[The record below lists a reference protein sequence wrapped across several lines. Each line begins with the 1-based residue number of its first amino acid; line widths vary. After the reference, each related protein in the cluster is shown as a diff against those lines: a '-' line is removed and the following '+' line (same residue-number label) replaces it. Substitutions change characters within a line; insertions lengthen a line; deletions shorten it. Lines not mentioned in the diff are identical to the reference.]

1 MLYDLLPS
9 GIYAVLIIFTRVG
22 SAMLLL
28 PGFGESYVSPRVRLG
43 LAILVCLVI
52 APVLSPKIPP
62 FPENISDLGLLI
74 FGEALIGIFMGTI
87 ARMFLSA
94 TASAGMI
101 AANMSSLANALV
113 QDPVSAQQA
122 SIMGTFMT
130 AIAIV
135 LIMVLDIHHL
145 FILGL
150 VDSYELFIPG
160 QPLPM
165 GDFSSMISR
174 IVGDTFTLAA
184 RMAAPFIVVGM
195 VFFLG
200 LGLLAKLMPQMQ
212 VFFVAMPLQVAM
224 GITVLFL
231 SVPVMI
237 KVFVIS
243 LEEHWMVFVR

>member
-9 GIYAVLIIFTRVG
+9 SVYIVLIVFTRIG
-22 SAMLLL
+22 SAMILL
-28 PGFGESYVSPRVRLG
+28 PGFGESYVSPRTRLA
-43 LAILVCLVI
+43 LSMLISILVAPILTSSIPIMPDEISGLGFLVF
-52 APVLSPKIPP
+52 S
-62 FPENISDLGLLI
+62 
-74 FGEALIGIFMGTI
+74 EAMIGFFMGTV

-94 TASAGMI
+94 AASAGMI
-101 AANMSSLANALV
+101 AATMSSLANALV

-122 SIMGTFMT
+122 SIMGTFLT

-150 VDSYELFIPG
+150 VDSYELFVPG
-160 QPLPM
+160 QILPT
-165 GDFSSMISR
+165 GDFSNMIAR
-174 IVGDTFTLAA
+174 IVGDTFILAT

-195 VFFLG
+195 IFFLG

-231 SVPVMI
+231 CVPVMI
-237 KVFVIS
+237 KVYMIS
-243 LEEHWMVFVR
+243 LEEHWMVFVK

>member
-160 QPLPM
+160 QPLP
-165 GDFSSMISR
+165 
-174 IVGDTFTLAA
+174 
-184 RMAAPFIVVGM
+184 
-195 VFFLG
+195 
-200 LGLLAKLMPQMQ
+200 
-212 VFFVAMPLQVAM
+212 
-224 GITVLFL
+224 
-231 SVPVMI
+231 
-237 KVFVIS
+237 
-243 LEEHWMVFVR
+243 

>member
-9 GIYAVLIIFTRVG
+9 SVYIVLIVFTRIG
-22 SAMLLL
+22 SAMILL
-28 PGFGESYVSPRVRLG
+28 PGFGESYVSPRTRLA
-43 LAILVCLVI
+43 LSMLISILV
-52 APVLSPKIPP
+52 APILASSIPIMP
-62 FPENISDLGLLI
+62 DEISGLGLLV
-74 FGEALIGIFMGTI
+74 FSEAMIGFFMGTV

-94 TASAGMI
+94 AASAGMI
-101 AANMSSLANALV
+101 AATMSSLANALI

-122 SIMGTFMT
+122 SIMGTFLT

-150 VDSYELFIPG
+150 VDSYELFVPG
-160 QPLPM
+160 QILPT
-165 GDFSSMISR
+165 GDFSNMIAR
-174 IVGDTFTLAA
+174 IVGDTFILAT

-195 VFFLG
+195 IFFLG

-231 SVPVMI
+231 CVPVMI
-237 KVFVIS
+237 KVYMIS
-243 LEEHWMVFVR
+243 LEEHWMVFVK

>member
-9 GIYAVLIIFTRVG
+9 SIYVLLIVFTRVG
-22 SAMLLL
+22 SAMILL
-28 PGFGESYVSPRVRLG
+28 PGFGESYISPRVRLA
-43 LAILVCLVI
+43 LAILVCIVI
-52 APVLSPKIPP
+52 TPILSPKIPP
-62 FPENISDLGLLI
+62 FSDSVSSLGLLI
-74 FGEALIGIFMGTI
+74 FSEVLIGVFMGTI

-101 AANMSSLANALV
+101 AANMSSLANAMV

-130 AIAIV
+130 SIAIV

-150 VDSYELFIPG
+150 VDSYDLFVPG
-160 QPLPM
+160 APLPM
-165 GDFSSMISR
+165 GDFSNMISR
-174 IVGDTFTLAA
+174 IVGDTFLLAT
-184 RMAAPFIVVGM
+184 RMSAPFIVVGI
-195 VFFLG
+195 VFILG
-200 LGLLAKLMPQMQ
+200 LGLLAKLIPQMQ

-237 KVFVIS
+237 KVFILS
-243 LEEHWMVFVR
+243 LEEHWMVFVK

>member
-9 GIYAVLIIFTRVG
+9 SVYIVLIVFTRIG
-22 SAMLLL
+22 SAMVLL
-28 PGFGESYVSPRVRLG
+28 PGFGESYVSPRTRLA
-43 LAILVCLVI
+43 LSMLISILI
-52 APVLSPKIPP
+52 APILASNIPTMP
-62 FPENISDLGLLI
+62 DDVSGLGFLV
-74 FGEALIGIFMGTI
+74 FSEAIIGFFMGTV

-94 TASAGMI
+94 AASAGMI
-101 AANMSSLANALV
+101 AATMSSLANALV

-122 SIMGTFMT
+122 SIMGTFLT

-150 VDSYELFIPG
+150 VDSYELFVPG
-160 QPLPM
+160 QILPT
-165 GDFSSMISR
+165 GDFSNMIAR
-174 IVGDTFTLAA
+174 IVGDTFILAT

-195 VFFLG
+195 IFFLG

-231 SVPVMI
+231 CVPVMI
-237 KVFVIS
+237 KVYMIS
-243 LEEHWMVFVR
+243 LEEHWMVFVK

>member
-9 GIYAVLIIFTRVG
+9 SVYIVLIVFTRIG
-22 SAMLLL
+22 SAMILL
-28 PGFGESYVSPRVRLG
+28 PGFGESYVSPRARLA
-43 LAILVCLVI
+43 LAILITLVVAPMI
-52 APVLSPKIPP
+52 APSIPP
-62 FPENISDLGLLI
+62 MPEQISGLGFLV
-74 FGEALIGIFMGTI
+74 FSEALIGFFMGTV

-94 TASAGMI
+94 AASAGMI
-101 AANMSSLANALV
+101 AATMSSLANALI

-122 SIMGTFMT
+122 SIMGTFLT

-150 VDSYELFIPG
+150 VDSYELFVPG
-160 QPLPM
+160 QILPT
-165 GDFSSMISR
+165 GDFSNMIAR
-174 IVGDTFTLAA
+174 VVGDTFTLAA

-195 VFFLG
+195 IFFLG

-224 GITVLFL
+224 GITILFL

-237 KVFVIS
+237 KVYMIS
-243 LEEHWMVFVR
+243 LEEHWMVFVK

>member
-9 GIYAVLIIFTRVG
+9 SVYIVLIVFTRIG
-22 SAMLLL
+22 SAMILL
-28 PGFGESYVSPRVRLG
+28 PGFGESYVSPRARLA
-43 LAILVCLVI
+43 LAILITLVVAPLI
-52 APVLSPKIPP
+52 ASSIPQM
-62 FPENISDLGLLI
+62 PEQISGLGFLV
-74 FGEALIGIFMGTI
+74 FSEALIGFFMGTV

-94 TASAGMI
+94 AASAGMI
-101 AANMSSLANALV
+101 AATMSSLANALI

-122 SIMGTFMT
+122 SIMGTFLT

-150 VDSYELFIPG
+150 VDSYELFVPG
-160 QPLPM
+160 QILPT
-165 GDFSSMISR
+165 GDFSNMIAR
-174 IVGDTFTLAA
+174 VVGDTFILAT

-195 VFFLG
+195 IFFLG

-237 KVFVIS
+237 KVYMIS
-243 LEEHWMVFVR
+243 LEEHWMVFVK

>member
-28 PGFGESYVSPRVRLG
+28 PGFGESYVSPKVRLG

-52 APVLSPKIPP
+52 APVLSSKIPP
-62 FPENISDLGLLI
+62 FSENISDLGLLI

>member
-1 MLYDLLPS
+1 
-9 GIYAVLIIFTRVG
+9 
-22 SAMLLL
+22 
-28 PGFGESYVSPRVRLG
+28 
-43 LAILVCLVI
+43 
-52 APVLSPKIPP
+52 
-62 FPENISDLGLLI
+62 
-74 FGEALIGIFMGTI
+74 
-87 ARMFLSA
+87 
-94 TASAGMI
+94 
-101 AANMSSLANALV
+101 
-113 QDPVSAQQA
+113 
-122 SIMGTFMT
+122 
-130 AIAIV
+130 
-135 LIMVLDIHHL
+135 MVLDIHHL

>member
-9 GIYAVLIIFTRVG
+9 GIYVILIIFTRVG

-28 PGFGESYVSPRVRLG
+28 PGFGESYVSPRVRLA
-43 LAILVCLVI
+43 LAVLICIVI
-52 APVLSPKIPP
+52 APILSPKIPP
-62 FPENISDLGLLI
+62 FSDRISDLGLLI
-74 FGEALIGIFMGTI
+74 FSEAMIGVFMGTV

-94 TASAGMI
+94 SASAGMI

-122 SIMGTFMT
+122 SIMGTFVT

-150 VDSYELFIPG
+150 VDSYELFVPG
-160 QPLPM
+160 QALPT
-165 GDFSSMISR
+165 GDFSNMIAR
-174 IVGDTFTLAA
+174 VVGDTFLLAA

-195 VFFLG
+195 VFFMG

-231 SVPVMI
+231 SVPVMV
-237 KVFVIS
+237 KVFITS

>member
-9 GIYAVLIIFTRVG
+9 SVYIVLIVFTRIG
-22 SAMLLL
+22 SAMILL
-28 PGFGESYVSPRVRLG
+28 PGFGESYVPPRARLA
-43 LAILVCLVI
+43 LAILITLVVAPLI
-52 APVLSPKIPP
+52 ASSIPSM
-62 FPENISDLGLLI
+62 PEQISGLGFLI
-74 FGEALIGIFMGTI
+74 FSEALIGFFMGTV

-94 TASAGMI
+94 AASAGMI
-101 AANMSSLANALV
+101 AATMSSLANALI

-122 SIMGTFMT
+122 SIMGTFLT

-150 VDSYELFIPG
+150 VDSYELFVPG
-160 QPLPM
+160 QILPT
-165 GDFSSMISR
+165 GDFSNMIAR
-174 IVGDTFTLAA
+174 VVGDTFILAT

-195 VFFLG
+195 IFFLG

-237 KVFVIS
+237 KVYMIS
-243 LEEHWMVFVR
+243 LEEHWMVFVK

>member
-9 GIYAVLIIFTRVG
+9 SVYIVLIVFTRIG
-22 SAMLLL
+22 SAMILL
-28 PGFGESYVSPRVRLG
+28 PGFGESYVSPRARLA
-43 LAILVCLVI
+43 LAILISIVVS
-52 APVLSPKIPP
+52 PVLVSNIPP
-62 FPENISDLGLLI
+62 MPEQVSGLGFLI
-74 FGEALIGIFMGTI
+74 FSEALIGFFMGTV

-94 TASAGMI
+94 AASSGMI
-101 AANMSSLANALV
+101 AATMSSLANALI

-122 SIMGTFMT
+122 SIMGTFLT

-135 LIMVLDIHHL
+135 LVMVLDIHHL

-150 VDSYELFIPG
+150 VDSYELFVPG
-160 QPLPM
+160 QILPT
-165 GDFSSMISR
+165 GDFSNMIAR
-174 IVGDTFTLAA
+174 VVGDTFTLAA

-195 VFFLG
+195 IFFLG

-224 GITVLFL
+224 GITILFL

-237 KVFVIS
+237 KVYMIS
-243 LEEHWMVFVR
+243 LEEHWIVFVK

>member
-9 GIYAVLIIFTRVG
+9 SVYIVLIVFTRIG
-22 SAMLLL
+22 SAMILL
-28 PGFGESYVSPRVRLG
+28 PGFGESYVSPRTRLA
-43 LAILVCLVI
+43 LSMLISILV
-52 APVLSPKIPP
+52 APILASSIPAMP
-62 FPENISDLGLLI
+62 DEVSGLGLLV
-74 FGEALIGIFMGTI
+74 FSEAIIGFFMGTV

-94 TASAGMI
+94 AASAGMI
-101 AANMSSLANALV
+101 AATMSSLANALI

-122 SIMGTFMT
+122 SIMGTFLT

-150 VDSYELFIPG
+150 VDSYELFVPG
-160 QPLPM
+160 QILPT
-165 GDFSSMISR
+165 GDFSNMIAR
-174 IVGDTFTLAA
+174 VVGDTFILAT

-195 VFFLG
+195 IFFLG

-231 SVPVMI
+231 CVPVMI
-237 KVFVIS
+237 KVYMIS
-243 LEEHWMVFVR
+243 LEEHWMAFVK

>member
-9 GIYAVLIIFTRVG
+9 SIYLVLIIFTRIG
-22 SAMLLL
+22 SAMVLL
-28 PGFGESYVSPRVRLG
+28 PGFGESHVSPKVRLA
-43 LAILVCLVI
+43 LSILICLVI
-52 APVLSPKIPP
+52 APVLADKIPP
-62 FPENISDLGLLI
+62 MSDRVSDLGLLI
-74 FGEALIGIFMGTI
+74 FGEALIGIFMGTV

-94 TASAGMI
+94 TAAAGMI
-101 AANMSSLANALV
+101 AANLSSLANALV
-113 QDPVSAQQA
+113 QDPISAQQA

-130 AIAIV
+130 SIAMV
-135 LIMVLDIHHL
+135 LILILDIHHL

-150 VDSYELFIPG
+150 VDSYDLFIPG
-160 QPLPM
+160 QPLPT
-165 GDFSSMISR
+165 GDFSNMISR
-174 IVGDTFTLAA
+174 VVGDTFNLAA

-237 KVFVIS
+237 KVFLIS
-243 LEEHWMVFVR
+243 LEEHWMVFVK

>member
-9 GIYAVLIIFTRVG
+9 SVYIVLIVFTRIG
-22 SAMLLL
+22 SAMILL
-28 PGFGESYVSPRVRLG
+28 PGFGESYVSPRTRLA
-43 LAILVCLVI
+43 LSMLISILV
-52 APVLSPKIPP
+52 APILASSIPIMP
-62 FPENISDLGLLI
+62 DEISGLGLLV
-74 FGEALIGIFMGTI
+74 FSEAMIGFFMGTV

-94 TASAGMI
+94 AASAGMI
-101 AANMSSLANALV
+101 AATMSSLANALI

-122 SIMGTFMT
+122 SIMGTFLT

-150 VDSYELFIPG
+150 VDSYDLFVPG
-160 QPLPM
+160 QILPT
-165 GDFSSMISR
+165 GDFSNMIAR
-174 IVGDTFTLAA
+174 IVGDTFILAT

-195 VFFLG
+195 IFFLG

-231 SVPVMI
+231 CVPVMI
-237 KVFVIS
+237 KVYMIS
-243 LEEHWMVFVR
+243 LEEHWMVFVK

>member
-9 GIYAVLIIFTRVG
+9 SVYIVLIVFTRIG
-22 SAMLLL
+22 SAMILL
-28 PGFGESYVSPRVRLG
+28 PGFGESYVSPRTRLA
-43 LAILVCLVI
+43 LSMLISILV
-52 APVLSPKIPP
+52 APILAKSIPAMP
-62 FPENISDLGLLI
+62 DEVSGLGFLI
-74 FGEALIGIFMGTI
+74 FSEAIIGFFMGTV

-94 TASAGMI
+94 AASAGMI
-101 AANMSSLANALV
+101 AATMSSLANALI

-122 SIMGTFMT
+122 SIMGTFLT

-150 VDSYELFIPG
+150 VDSYELFVPG
-160 QPLPM
+160 QILPT
-165 GDFSSMISR
+165 GDFSNMIAR
-174 IVGDTFTLAA
+174 IVGDTFILAT

-195 VFFLG
+195 IFFLG

-224 GITVLFL
+224 GITILFL
-231 SVPVMI
+231 CVPVMI
-237 KVFVIS
+237 KVYMIS
-243 LEEHWMVFVR
+243 LEEHWMVFVK